1 MIDEGQ
7 FLPRREAECCC
18 LALWLA
24 GLLPFFLSS
33 ALPPPAPARA
43 RRRRRESHLVALDVP
58 DVTCEGS
65 VSPDLRGQVL
75 QRQCEGGRRAA
86 PAVADDHARRR
97 HCNGGRVMTHD
108 CE

>member
-1 MIDEGQ
+1 MHQDDRRGAISPTQ
-7 FLPRREAECCC
+7 RSRVLLPGP
-18 LALWLA
+18 LA
-24 GLLPFFLSS
+24 GWPASLLSFFR
-33 ALPPPAPARA
+33 APTA
-43 RRRRRESHLVALDVP
+43 RRRRESHLVALDVP